1 MRNLLRLT
9 LALAL
14 STSLSMAQ
22 DAAAAAAPGVHTRTM
37 MDTFHEGGW
46 VMYPLLI
53 SSMLMVWLIID
64 GYMKTTKKYAYPAEQ
79 VEQIDNYFRAGDYRG
94 AYAFAQ
100 STDSPFA
107 DIMRAGLKMSP
118 EGKEMTEEAMF
129 AEIARINGDMQGR
142 ISYLSVLGVCT
153 PMIGLVGTVVGMM
166 SAFETLGSSGVGD
179 PSKLAGAIG
188 EVLVAT
194 ASGLAVAIPSFI
206 FYYLIRNRVAENVH
220 DLGELAAARFRA
232 FPYDKVAGKINELGC
247 EPAIAAD
254 PVWTEPNASGVSQA

>member
-1 MRNLLRLT
+1 
-9 LALAL
+9 
-14 STSLSMAQ
+14 
-22 DAAAAAAPGVHTRTM
+22 M
-37 MDTFHEGGW
+37 MDIFHEGGW

-53 SSMLMVWLIID
+53 SSMLMVWLVID
-64 GYMKTTKKYAYPAEQ
+64 GYMKTTKKYAYPADQ
-79 VEQIDNYFRAGDYRG
+79 VEQMRNYFATGDYRG
-94 AYAFAQ
+94 AYAYAQ
-100 STDSPFA
+100 SSNSPFA
-107 DIMRAGLKMSP
+107 EIIRSGLKMAP

-166 SAFETLGSSGVGD
+166 SAFDTLGSSGVGD

-206 FYYLIRNRVAENVH
+206 FYYLIRNRVAENLH
-220 DLGELAAARFRA
+220 DLGELATSYFRA
-232 FPYDKVAGKINELGC
+232 FPYEEISGKISEIGA
-247 EPAIAAD
+247 EPPIAAA
-254 PVWTEPNASGVSQA
+254 PVWNPAQEAAGSQG